1 MEGVEIQ
8 TKSSI
13 NKELFCIL
21 QIAININYVLVM
33 ILDGNKIKIKYFV
46 KLRER
51 EGQRVDSGSHSK
63 VIYRL

>member
-33 ILDGNKIKIKYFV
+33 ILDGNKIKIKYF
-46 KLRER
+46 E
-51 EGQRVDSGSHSK
+51 
-63 VIYRL
+63 VIK

>member
-33 ILDGNKIKIKYFV
+33 ILNKIKIKYF
-46 KLRER
+46 
-51 EGQRVDSGSHSK
+51 K
-63 VIYRL
+63 VIK